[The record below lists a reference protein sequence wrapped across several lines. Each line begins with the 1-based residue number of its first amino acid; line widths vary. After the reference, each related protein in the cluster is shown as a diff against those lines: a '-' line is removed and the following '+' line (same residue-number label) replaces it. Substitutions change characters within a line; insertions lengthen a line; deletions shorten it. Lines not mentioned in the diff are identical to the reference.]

1 MNLPPEVGQA
11 GVRLCAFFLMM
22 ALITL
27 TVLRP
32 STGSAAFVMTVA
44 IGVFSAVVLVA
55 MLSFLGIINR
65 RHNVKHPEEEND
77 HS

>member
-11 GVRLCAFFLMM
+11 GVRLCALFVMM

-27 TVLRP
+27 IVLRP
-32 STGSAAFVMTVA
+32 ETGSAAFVMTVA
-44 IGVFSAVVLVA
+44 IGVFSAFVLFA
-55 MLSFLGIINR
+55 ILSLLGIINR
-65 RHNVKHPEEEND
+65 RHKVNHPEEEND